1 MARNERAQW
10 ARLDV
15 DGVTLLADL
24 AAGASL
30 ARPLEFHGPQ
40 LRCFGAAPA
49 QSVPLVLDGFC
60 GRVAQG
66 ASCNASVLTLAPH
79 ANGTHTEAVGHL
91 TIERVDAWRVIPQR
105 LLAAVLLTVEPRR
118 ASESGEGSLPP
129 PAPEDLLITAAAIAR
144 AWPAPVS
151 ERLSARAAV
160 IRTLPNERHRF
171 SDAAQDAAPLP
182 VPFLSREATLA
193 LIERGI
199 EHLVLDVPSADRM
212 SDGGALTAHR
222 IFFGLPPG
230 STQLA
235 ASARPDCTLT
245 ELAFV
250 GEAIADGWY
259 LLSLQ
264 APAIAGDAVPS
275 RPVLYPLRVA

>member
-10 ARLDV
+10 ARFDV
-15 DGVTLLADL
+15 DGVTLLSDL

-40 LRCFGAAPA
+40 LRCFGAAAA
-49 QSVPLVLDGFC
+49 QSVPLVVGGFS

-91 TIERVDAWRVIPQR
+91 TIERVDAWRIIPQR
-105 LLAAVLLTVEPRR
+105 LLVAVLLSVQPQR
-118 ASESGEGSLPP
+118 AADSGESSVPT
-129 PAPEDLLITAAAIAR
+129 PAAADLLITAAAIAR
-144 AWPAPVS
+144 AWPAPLAA
-151 ERLSARAAV
+151 RLGARAAV
-160 IRTLPNERHRF
+160 IRTLPNEPHRF
-171 SDAAQDAAPLP
+171 GDEGEPPA
-182 VPFLSREATLA
+182 PFLSREAVLA

-199 EHLVLDVPSADRM
+199 EHLVLDVPSADRA
-212 SDGGALTAHR
+212 SDAGALTAHR
-222 IFFGLPPG
+222 LFFGLPPQ

-235 ASARPDCTLT
+235 ASARPECTLT
-245 ELAFV
+245 ELAFIAD
-250 GEAIADGWY
+250 AIADGWY

-275 RPVLYPLRVA
+275 RPVLYPLRVP